1 MYRFQLTTT
10 LYYGPDSLSALSQL
24 SGRRVLIIT
33 DAFMA
38 TSQLMFQ
45 VREALADS
53 TIEVYDKVIPN
64 PDVAAVAAGLA
75 AFLAFE
81 PEALLAV
88 GGGSPIDT
96 AKAVRKLALEL
107 GHKAEAGFYVI
118 PTTSGTGSEVT
129 SFAVVTDPVSHAK
142 LPLTSDDMLP
152 DVAILDPDAVSTVPP
167 FLVADSGM
175 DAISHAIEAY
185 VAIGHNDFSDALA
198 EKALRIAD
206 TYLLRSYRSN
216 QDVKARTHAAHRRHH
231 GRDRVPE
238 LRARHRAQPLARH
251 RRLVQGGARTP
262 QRHPAA
268 RTSSSST
275 PASSA
280 SAPARSPRSRAAT
293 SRSPARS
300 DSPRP
305 ATATSSSALSAGWS
319 ASVASWRCLRPIAAA
334 GIDRDEFRA
343 EDPGAGGNGAPGLL
357 RRRQPGQG
365 HRGRPRPDPGLG
377 RLIA

>member
-1 MYRFQLTTT
+1 VYRFQLTTT
-10 LYYGPDSLSALSQL
+10 LYYGPDSLSALAQL
-24 SGRRVLIIT
+24 AGRRVLIIT

-38 TSQLMFQ
+38 TSQLMLQ
-45 VREALADS
+45 VREVLAES

-107 GHKAEAGFYVI
+107 GHRAEAGFYVI

-152 DVAILDPDAVSTVPP
+152 DVAILDPDAVSTLPP

-216 QDVKARTHAAHRRHH
+216 ADVKARTHQHTGATMAGIAFQNSGLGIVHSLSHAIGGSFKVAH
-231 GRDRVPE
+231 GRLNGILLPHVIEFNAGE
-238 LRARHRAQPLARH
+238 LGIRPGEISEVARRYVTLAFARPLSVQRPQPRPWPC
-251 RRLVQGGARTP
+251 RLGGARP
-262 QRHPAA
+262 
-268 RTSSSST
+268 S
-275 PASSA
+275 
-280 SAPARSPRSRAAT
+280 
-293 SRSPARS
+293 
-300 DSPRP
+300 
-305 ATATSSSALSAGWS
+305 
-319 ASVASWRCLRPIAAA
+319 
-334 GIDRDEFRA
+334 
-343 EDPGAGGNGAPGLL
+343 
-357 RRRQPGQG
+357 
-365 HRGRPRPDPGLG
+365 
-377 RLIA
+377 